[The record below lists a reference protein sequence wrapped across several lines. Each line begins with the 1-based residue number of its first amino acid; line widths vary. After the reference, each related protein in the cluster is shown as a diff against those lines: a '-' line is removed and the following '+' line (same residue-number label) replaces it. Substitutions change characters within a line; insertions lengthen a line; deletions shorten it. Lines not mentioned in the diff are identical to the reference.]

1 MNKNYNIL
9 CHNFYKIDK
18 NTNCEFWRA
27 LNFLKK
33 SSQKIKKHICFLARF
48 ELFKK
53 KFAKNKKAYL
63 LFGALFA
70 KSA

>member
-1 MNKNYNIL
+1 
-9 CHNFYKIDK
+9 
-18 NTNCEFWRA
+18 
-27 LNFLKK
+27 
-33 SSQKIKKHICFLARF
+33 LARF

>member
-1 MNKNYNIL
+1 LARFELFK
-9 CHNFYKIDK
+9 KSSQK
-18 NTNCEFWRA
+18 CEFWRA

-33 SSQKIKKHICFLARF
+33 SSQ
-48 ELFKK
+48 
-53 KFAKNKKAYL
+53 KNKKAYL

>member
-33 SSQKIKKHICFLARF
+33 SSQRYIKIKSITAFCR
-48 ELFKK
+48 LFCKK
-53 KFAKNKKAYL
+53 PT
-63 LFGALFA
+63 
-70 KSA
+70 